1 MAGSQLKRLKA
12 SLREQGIVGP
22 QKSKKQKK
30 QSAQDAQATK
40 EKRLKRSVALD
51 GIREQFNPF
60 QFHTNARGPKFEVT
74 TKTNASTSRIKGRPG
89 VAKSIGEERR
99 RETLLTEMQRRNKV
113 GGIMDRRIGEND
125 PSMAPEERALQRFAM
140 EKQRS
145 HKKGSIFD
153 LEDDGDEV
161 SLTHMGKSLTF
172 DDEDDFD
179 EADLPSE
186 TESEIAKINVSRLKR
201 MRGEDD
207 NSDGEDGE
215 ELPER
220 KKTKQEIYK
229 EIIEKSKAHKYER
242 QQIKEADEDLREKI
256 DGEFA
261 DLRNLLY
268 TTSAKPERPGAEAE
282 QPKLVAGMEKD
293 KFDKA
298 YDVRVKQLV
307 QDKRA
312 QPSSRT
318 KTDEEKAAEESAR
331 LKELEEKRLK
341 RMRGE
346 EVSDEEEE
354 EEEESSDESDEG
366 ESEEDDEFQLGKGI
380 KMRPTATELGF
391 DDEDDFIID
400 DDLVA
405 SGSDIE
411 PEDSDEDDESDAE
424 SSGSEAEADGDES
437 EDEFTKGLLTETE
450 IKNAE
455 FTAKNGDAKD
465 DSDGVPFT
473 FPCPQTHAELLE
485 ITKGVPVA
493 KLTTV
498 IQRIRALHHSKLAMG
513 NKERLGVFSRVLVQ
527 HIAHLGN
534 SDAPSAPI
542 EGLIRHVHSLA
553 KTYPLEISREFRLHL
568 QAIGNE
574 RPLAI
579 VKGDLMIM
587 TAIGSIYPT
596 SDHFHRVVTP
606 AMLTMARY
614 LGQSV
619 PRTLANYATGLY
631 LAILSLQ
638 YQAFS
643 KRYVPEVMNSVLNT
657 LLALA
662 PVEYAEELGF
672 FPVHRPTP
680 EIRMKD
686 GQGQTVGKLNCHD
699 CSSSSTK
706 SPNCLKVAILDTSL
720 KVLSSAADLWSG
732 KSAFFETFE
741 TATKVL
747 SHLTSKAC
755 KSHLP
760 PSIVKEATRLQKHL
774 TASLNSA
781 RLSRRPL
788 ELHHHKPVAIR
799 TYVPKFEDSFDPNKH
814 YDPDRERADLA
825 KLRAEH
831 KKERKGAMRELRK
844 DANFMAREKLR
855 IKKVKDE
862 AYEKK
867 FKRIVAEI
875 QTEEGREA
883 NAYEREKA
891 QRKRARK

>member
-1 MAGSQLKRLKA
+1 
-12 SLREQGIVGP
+12 
-22 QKSKKQKK
+22 
-30 QSAQDAQATK
+30 
-40 EKRLKRSVALD
+40 
-51 GIREQFNPF
+51 
-60 QFHTNARGPKFEVT
+60 
-74 TKTNASTSRIKGRPG
+74 
-89 VAKSIGEERR
+89 
-99 RETLLTEMQRRNKV
+99 
-113 GGIMDRRIGEND
+113 
-125 PSMAPEERALQRFAM
+125 
-140 EKQRS
+140 
-145 HKKGSIFD
+145 
-153 LEDDGDEV
+153 
-161 SLTHMGKSLTF
+161 
-172 DDEDDFD
+172 
-179 EADLPSE
+179 
-186 TESEIAKINVSRLKR
+186 
-201 MRGEDD
+201 
-207 NSDGEDGE
+207 
-215 ELPER
+215 
-220 KKTKQEIYK
+220 
-229 EIIEKSKAHKYER
+229 
-242 QQIKEADEDLREKI
+242 
-256 DGEFA
+256 
-261 DLRNLLY
+261 
-268 TTSAKPERPGAEAE
+268 
-282 QPKLVAGMEKD
+282 
-293 KFDKA
+293 
-298 YDVRVKQLV
+298 
-307 QDKRA
+307 
-312 QPSSRT
+312 
-318 KTDEEKAAEESAR
+318 
-331 LKELEEKRLK
+331 
-341 RMRGE
+341 
-346 EVSDEEEE
+346 
-354 EEEESSDESDEG
+354 
-366 ESEEDDEFQLGKGI
+366 
-380 KMRPTATELGF
+380 
-391 DDEDDFIID
+391 
-400 DDLVA
+400 
-405 SGSDIE
+405 
-411 PEDSDEDDESDAE
+411 
-424 SSGSEAEADGDES
+424 
-437 EDEFTKGLLTETE
+437 
-450 IKNAE
+450 
-455 FTAKNGDAKD
+455 
-465 DSDGVPFT
+465 
-473 FPCPQTHAELLE
+473 
-485 ITKGVPVA
+485 
-493 KLTTV
+493 
-498 IQRIRALHHSKLAMG
+498 
-513 NKERLGVFSRVLVQ
+513 
-527 HIAHLGN
+527 
-534 SDAPSAPI
+534 
-542 EGLIRHVHSLA
+542 
-553 KTYPLEISREFRLHL
+553 
-568 QAIGNE
+568 
-574 RPLAI
+574 
-579 VKGDLMIM
+579 MIM

-814 YDPDRERADLA
+814 YDPDRERAELA

-867 FKRIVAEI
+867 FQRIVAEI